1 MLQPTI
7 TRSDLEY
14 DLPPALVA
22 QSPSRRRDD
31 ARMLIVSRESRSFQD
46 SSVRNLV
53 ERLRHDDLLVLNDTR
68 VLPARFTAF
77 RRTGGRVDGL
87 FLEEIS
93 PGRWIVMLEGSRRLR
108 PGEAVLLTKRSDAL
122 EIRLGERLGEGRWQ
136 VEALSQEAASSVL
149 ERLGRPPLP
158 PYIGRK
164 KCGGETES
172 VDRERYQTVYAR
184 CPGAVA
190 APTAGLHLTKEM
202 LDALSQRGV
211 NIAFVT
217 LHVGAGT
224 FKPVEAED
232 LTAHAMHSESYQL
245 PDDTVDAWRE
255 CRSRGGRVVAVG
267 TTVVRVLESVLG
279 EGMDAGVR
287 RGSTRLFIYP
297 PYRITTV
304 DALLT
309 NFHLP
314 SSTLLALVMAF
325 AGVELTRQAY
335 QHAITQQY
343 RFYSY
348 GDAMLIE
355 SSLV

>member
-22 QSPSRRRDD
+22 QSPPPRRDD
-31 ARMLIVSRESRSFQD
+31 ARMLVVSRESRSLQD
-46 SSVRNLV
+46 SSVRHLV
-53 ERLRHDDLLVLNDTR
+53 ERLRHGDLLVLNDTR
-68 VLPARFTAF
+68 VLPARFTAL

-93 PGRWIVMLEGSRRLR
+93 PGHWIVMLEGSRRLR
-108 PGEAVLLTKRSDAL
+108 PGETVCLKKGSDAL
-122 EIRLGERLGEGRWQ
+122 EIRLGERLGEGRWR
-136 VEALSQEAASSVL
+136 VEAASHEAASTVL

-164 KCGGETES
+164 ESGDETES
-172 VDRERYQTVYAR
+172 EDRERYQTVYAR
-184 CPGAVA
+184 SPGAVA
-190 APTAGLHLTKEM
+190 APTAGLHLTKET
-202 LDALSQRGV
+202 LDALAQRDVKIGY
-211 NIAFVT
+211 VT

-232 LTAHAMHSESYQL
+232 LTAHAMHSESYHL
-245 PDDTVDAWRE
+245 PDETVAAWRE

-279 EGMDAGVR
+279 ERMDAGVR

-325 AGVELTRQAY
+325 AGVEPTRQAY
-335 QHAITQQY
+335 QHAIQQRY

-355 SSLV
+355 